1 MLNLRSLAKKLQIA
15 LCERGEYYK
24 INQIQSY
31 SPKTNRMITKYCVVK
46 IEKVDGKIKKE
57 TILETFKLPEVVK
70 TLAEIYGGG

>member
-1 MLNLRSLAKKLQIA
+1 MNLRSLAKKLQIA

-31 SPKTNRMITKYCVVK
+31 SPKTNRMITKYFVVK
-46 IEKVDGKIKKE
+46 IEKVDGKIQKE